1 LNPWVMR
8 LLIANVA
15 CFGLQMILPPFTDWF
30 RFYAPFAVVR
40 PWTFVTYMFL
50 HGDPM
55 HILFNMLGLYIF
67 GSRVESRMG
76 GSRFLQMYLIAG
88 VVGALAHAVLSPGA
102 PVVGASAAVYGV
114 LMAYAMFWPRDRIYV
129 MGVFPIEAW
138 LAIVLYGLY
147 DLSSGIGGG
156 GRVAHFAHLGGLAG
170 AYIYIWAMDPVLAG
184 QAVPGQ
190 GRERGAVHR
199 EVPQAELEERAARG
213 RPPALARRGQPD
225 PRQDQCRGHRQPHR
239 GGETLPLQL
248 RPPGRPEEL
257 DAVRR
262 RARGARPTSP

>member
-1 LNPWVMR
+1 MNPWVMR

-30 RFYAPFAVVR
+30 RFYAPWAFVR
-40 PWTFVTYMFL
+40 PWTVLTYMFL

-76 GSRFLQMYLIAG
+76 GGRFVQMYLVAG

-102 PVVGASAAVYGV
+102 PVVGASAAIYGV

-147 DLSSGIGGG
+147 DLSAGVGGG

-170 AYIYIWAMDPVLAG
+170 AYAYLWAVDRFSPAKRFRAKVGRVAPSTEKSLKQNWKNVQLEGVHQLSRDEVNRILDKINAEGMGSLTAEEKLFLSNF
-184 QAVPGQ
+184 VP
-190 GRERGAVHR
+190 
-199 EVPQAELEERAARG
+199 
-213 RPPALARRGQPD
+213 PD
-225 PRQDQCRGHRQPHR
+225 DRKNWTQ
-239 GGETLPLQL
+239 
-248 RPPGRPEEL
+248 
-257 DAVRR
+257 
-262 RARGARPTSP
+262 

>member
-1 LNPWVMR
+1 MNPWVMR

-102 PVVGASAAVYGV
+102 PVVGASAAIYGV

-170 AYIYIWAMDPVLAG
+170 AYIYIWAMDRFSPAKRFRAKVGSVAPSTEKSLKQNWKNVQLEGVHQLSRDEVNRILDKINAEG
-184 QAVPGQ
+184 IGSLTAEEKLFLSNFVP
-190 GRERGAVHR
+190 
-199 EVPQAELEERAARG
+199 
-213 RPPALARRGQPD
+213 PD
-225 PRQDQCRGHRQPHR
+225 DRKNWTQ
-239 GGETLPLQL
+239 
-248 RPPGRPEEL
+248 
-257 DAVRR
+257 
-262 RARGARPTSP
+262 

>member
-170 AYIYIWAMDPVLAG
+170 AYIYIWAMDRFSPAKRFRAKVGSVAPSTEKSLKQNWKNVQLEGVHQLSRDEVNRILDKINAEG
-184 QAVPGQ
+184 IGSLTAEEKLFLSNFVP
-190 GRERGAVHR
+190 
-199 EVPQAELEERAARG
+199 
-213 RPPALARRGQPD
+213 PD
-225 PRQDQCRGHRQPHR
+225 DRKNWTQ
-239 GGETLPLQL
+239 
-248 RPPGRPEEL
+248 
-257 DAVRR
+257 
-262 RARGARPTSP
+262 

>member
-1 LNPWVMR
+1 MR

-30 RFYAPFAVVR
+30 RFYAPFALVR

-76 GSRFLQMYLIAG
+76 GTRLLQMYLIAG
-88 VVGALAHAVLSPGA
+88 VTGALAHLAITPGA
-102 PVVGASAAVYGV
+102 PVVGASAAIYGV

-138 LAIVLYGLY
+138 LAIVLYALY

-170 AYIYIWAMDPVLAG
+170 AYVYIWAMD
-184 QAVPGQ
+184 
-190 GRERGAVHR
+190 RFS
-199 EVPQAELEERAARG
+199 
-213 RPPALARRGQPD
+213 PAKRF
-225 PRQDQCRGHRQPHR
+225 
-239 GGETLPLQL
+239 
-248 RPPGRPEEL
+248 
-257 DAVRR
+257 
-262 RARGARPTSP
+262 RARVGGVAPATEKTLKQNWKNVRLEGVHQLSRDEVNRILDKINAEGIGSLTAEEKLFLSNFVPPDDRKNWTQ

>member
-1 LNPWVMR
+1 MNPWVMR

-170 AYIYIWAMDPVLAG
+170 AYIYIWAMDRFSPAKRFRAKVGSVAPSTEKSLKQNWKNVQLEG
-184 QAVPGQ
+184 
-190 GRERGAVHR
+190 VHQLSR
-199 EVPQAELEERAARG
+199 DEVNRILDKINAEGIGSLTAEEK
-213 RPPALARRGQPD
+213 LFLSNFVSPD
-225 PRQDQCRGHRQPHR
+225 DRKNWTQ
-239 GGETLPLQL
+239 
-248 RPPGRPEEL
+248 
-257 DAVRR
+257 
-262 RARGARPTSP
+262 

>member
-1 LNPWVMR
+1 MNPWVMR

-170 AYIYIWAMDPVLAG
+170 AYIYIWAMDRFSPAKRFRAKVGSVAPSTEKSLKQNWKNVQLEGVHQLSRDEVNRILDKINAEG
-184 QAVPGQ
+184 IGSLTAEEKLFLSNFVP
-190 GRERGAVHR
+190 
-199 EVPQAELEERAARG
+199 
-213 RPPALARRGQPD
+213 PD
-225 PRQDQCRGHRQPHR
+225 DRKNWTQ
-239 GGETLPLQL
+239 
-248 RPPGRPEEL
+248 
-257 DAVRR
+257 
-262 RARGARPTSP
+262 

>member
-1 LNPWVMR
+1 MNPWVMR

-138 LAIVLYGLY
+138 LAN
-147 DLSSGIGGG
+147 
-156 GRVAHFAHLGGLAG
+156 
-170 AYIYIWAMDPVLAG
+170 
-184 QAVPGQ
+184 
-190 GRERGAVHR
+190 
-199 EVPQAELEERAARG
+199 AARQFTDLRWELVTVKAKEDGSGVEVAGKVPAAKDLADLKAMLDGLEPKVQIDYRVTVG
-213 RPPALARRGQPD
+213 R
-225 PRQDQCRGHRQPHR
+225 
-239 GGETLPLQL
+239 
-248 RPPGRPEEL
+248 
-257 DAVRR
+257 
-262 RARGARPTSP
+262 

>member
-1 LNPWVMR
+1 MNPWVMR

-170 AYIYIWAMDPVLAG
+170 AYIYIWAMDRFSPAKRFRAKVGSVAPSTEKSLKQNWKNVQLEG
-184 QAVPGQ
+184 
-190 GRERGAVHR
+190 VH
-199 EVPQAELEERAARG
+199 
-213 RPPALARRGQPD
+213 
-225 PRQDQCRGHRQPHR
+225 
-239 GGETLPLQL
+239 QL
-248 RPPGRPEEL
+248 SPEEVNRIHDKINAEGIGSL
-257 DAVRR
+257 TAEEKLFLSNFVPPDDRKNW
-262 RARGARPTSP
+262 TQ

>member
-1 LNPWVMR
+1 MNPWVMR

-129 MGVFPIEAW
+129 MGVLPIEAW

-170 AYIYIWAMDPVLAG
+170 AYIYIWAMDRFSPAKRFRAKVGSVAPSTEKSLKQNWKNVQLEGVHQLSRDEVNRILDKINAEG
-184 QAVPGQ
+184 IGSLTAEEKLFLSNFVP
-190 GRERGAVHR
+190 
-199 EVPQAELEERAARG
+199 
-213 RPPALARRGQPD
+213 PD
-225 PRQDQCRGHRQPHR
+225 DRKNWTQ
-239 GGETLPLQL
+239 
-248 RPPGRPEEL
+248 
-257 DAVRR
+257 
-262 RARGARPTSP
+262 

>member
-30 RFYAPFAVVR
+30 RFYAPFALVR

-76 GSRFLQMYLIAG
+76 GTRFLQMYLIAG
-88 VVGALAHAVLSPGA
+88 VVGALAHAVLSPAA
-102 PVVGASAAVYGV
+102 PVVGASAAIYGV

-138 LAIVLYGLY
+138 LAIILYGLY

-170 AYIYIWAMDPVLAG
+170 AYLYIWAMDRFSPAKRFRAKVGGVAPSTEKALKQNWKNVQLDGVHQLSRDEVNRILDKINAEG
-184 QAVPGQ
+184 IGSLTAEEKLFLSNFVP
-190 GRERGAVHR
+190 
-199 EVPQAELEERAARG
+199 
-213 RPPALARRGQPD
+213 PD
-225 PRQDQCRGHRQPHR
+225 DRKNWTQ
-239 GGETLPLQL
+239 
-248 RPPGRPEEL
+248 
-257 DAVRR
+257 
-262 RARGARPTSP
+262 

>member
-76 GSRFLQMYLIAG
+76 GSRFLQMYPDRRCRRRAR
-88 VVGALAHAVLSPGA
+88 ACRAQSRRPGSWA
-102 PVVGASAAVYGV
+102 PRPRFYGV

-170 AYIYIWAMDPVLAG
+170 AYIYIWAMDRFSPAKRFRAKVGSVAPSTEKSLKQNWKNVQLEGVHQLSRDEVNRILDKINAEG
-184 QAVPGQ
+184 IGSLTAEEKLFLSNFVP
-190 GRERGAVHR
+190 
-199 EVPQAELEERAARG
+199 
-213 RPPALARRGQPD
+213 PD
-225 PRQDQCRGHRQPHR
+225 DRKNWTQ
-239 GGETLPLQL
+239 
-248 RPPGRPEEL
+248 
-257 DAVRR
+257 
-262 RARGARPTSP
+262 